1 MGFKLF
7 VGNLAKSTTQEDLH
21 TLFTPVGEVVE
32 VDLYKDRK
40 SGESNGFA
48 FITMSAQSEA
58 DKAVSVFNTYFLSE
72 HHIKVNL
79 VKSGGSRSVRSSPGI
94 EP

>member
-1 MGFKLF
+1 MF
-7 VGNLAKSTTQEDLH
+7 VGNLSKSTTQEELH
-21 TLFTPVGEVVE
+21 ALFTQVGEVVE

-58 DKAVSVFNTYFLSE
+58 DKAVSVFNTYFLGE
-72 HHIKVNL
+72 HHMKVNL
-79 VKSGGSRSVRSSPGI
+79 IRSGSRSVRSTPGM

>member
-7 VGNLAKSTTQEDLH
+7 VGNLAKSTTQEELL
-21 TLFTPVGEVVE
+21 TLFTQVGEVME

-48 FITMSAQSEA
+48 FITMSARSEA
-58 DKAVSVFNTYFLSE
+58 DKAVSVFNTYFLSD

-79 VKSGGSRSVRSSPGI
+79 VRSG
-94 EP
+94 

>member
-1 MGFKLF
+1 MF
-7 VGNLAKSTTQEDLH
+7 VGNLARSTTQEELH
-21 TLFTPVGEVVE
+21 ALFTQVGEVME

-48 FITMSAQSEA
+48 FITMSARSEA
-58 DKAVSVFNTYFLSE
+58 DKAVSVFNTYFLSD

-79 VKSGGSRSVRSSPGI
+79 VRSG
-94 EP
+94 

>member
-1 MGFKLF
+1 MEFKLF
-7 VGNLAKSTTQEDLH
+7 VGNLSKSTTEAELH
-21 TLFTPVGEVVE
+21 ALFTQVGEVVE

-58 DKAVSVFNTYFLSE
+58 DKAVSVFNTYFLSD

-79 VKSGGSRSVRSSPGI
+79 VTSGSRSVRSSSGMGT
-94 EP
+94 